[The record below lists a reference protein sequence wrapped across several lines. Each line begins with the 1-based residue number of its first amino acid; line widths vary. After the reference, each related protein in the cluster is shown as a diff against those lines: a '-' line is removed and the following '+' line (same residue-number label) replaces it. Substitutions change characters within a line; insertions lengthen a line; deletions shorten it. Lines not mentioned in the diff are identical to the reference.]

1 MAPDLASSGSKRKR
15 QAIETSEYHSYSEAE
30 DLDDHTPKRS
40 RPSNQQSDVSA
51 SEGNSNQQRRLV
63 RKKGSRNLSNLNL
76 RHAAKTQTQRQTY
89 SRESK
94 FQEGSLTDRP
104 SEQPPSL
111 YTRLTRGH
119 NRHPAHV
126 DELLDA
132 YHDGKEDVPVA
143 EGQEQAIGDAEDRD
157 TGIAAPK
164 KEDIRGFFQF
174 GRHFPTSFNPISL
187 WKSIWS
193 QTKEEI
199 AREDMAKEAEKARI
213 KAEAEA
219 RYAQMKETGQLG
231 LQLVEFGPLD
241 TRLYVEPTSTPQDSA
256 FAVDDR
262 ASSHEASRNT
272 SAATVLRP
280 LQHDEDEGSFRDSGA
295 DPPTSVTKSLR
306 DRFHLKRPSLSNL
319 KRMRSDISL
328 NKNRESSSSISPLK
342 NAFGFSALKHSTS
355 KIDLTNSASR
365 GDLKKQN
372 KLSKRVSD
380 LESKLQQA
388 RKELDEALVE
398 ASPMPRLS
406 GNYER
411 FTPSIGRARP
421 KFVPGQLPSL
431 PSERI
436 LMAEQDLQIDGEDW
450 RLDEVRPRK
459 STQLSFD
466 RPEYEAGSEDEETIR
481 ASRARAYP
489 RRAASLFG
497 GSQDNDLDLTVK
509 ETQASAN
516 TVQPTQN
523 ITETNENMDPNS
535 TTDLSKEAAS
545 QSAPVVDYATLDAKL
560 KALDANV
567 KTARRL
573 AKPRKR
579 KSTGVDEDK
588 LFRPGR
594 TESDEDEEY
603 QEGSSKKKRKSN
615 GENAAS
621 PPAKRAARTT
631 TQGSPAKKGMKA
643 APKSNGPKSSPTRK
657 PAAKKTVATQS
668 EEQHAATKEGYSADE
683 ASGSIDFRASV
694 NSQAPPLD
702 PVYEEEEDREPGTDE
717 EVMTRAA
724 RAAQQHPGR
733 RGGSRDLSLSPA
745 KTVTTQTTIVEESVP
760 VVPGK
765 DGVPQLPKGANGS
778 FESLDRLGVAAA
790 DVEILRAAGQTEKTE
805 KFEWPED
812 VF

>member
-1 MAPDLASSGSKRKR
+1 
-15 QAIETSEYHSYSEAE
+15 
-30 DLDDHTPKRS
+30 
-40 RPSNQQSDVSA
+40 
-51 SEGNSNQQRRLV
+51 
-63 RKKGSRNLSNLNL
+63 
-76 RHAAKTQTQRQTY
+76 
-89 SRESK
+89 
-94 FQEGSLTDRP
+94 
-104 SEQPPSL
+104 
-111 YTRLTRGH
+111 LTRGQ

-132 YHDGKEDVPVA
+132 YHNGEEDDSIAADQEHGLVA
-143 EGQEQAIGDAEDRD
+143 AEDLEV
-157 TGIAAPK
+157 GIVAPK
-164 KEDIRGFFQF
+164 KEDTKGFFQF

-199 AREDMAKEAEKARI
+199 AREDMEKEAEKARV

-219 RYAQMKETGQLG
+219 KYAQMKETGQLG
-231 LQLVEFGPLD
+231 LQLIEFGSLD
-241 TRLYVEPTSTPQDSA
+241 TRRYVEPTSTPQDSA
-256 FAVDDR
+256 FAINDPE
-262 ASSHEASRNT
+262 SSQEASRNT

-280 LQHDEDEGSFRDSGA
+280 LGYAEDETMLQDSAA
-295 DPPTSVTKSLR
+295 DPTTSVAKSLR
-306 DRFHLKRPSLSNL
+306 DTFHLKRPSLSNL
-319 KRMRSDISL
+319 KRMRSDVSL
-328 NKNRESSSSISPLK
+328 NKNRESSSSISPVK
-342 NAFGFSALKHSTS
+342 NACGFSALKHSTS
-355 KIDLTNSASR
+355 KVDLTNSASR

-398 ASPMPRLS
+398 ASPMPKLS
-406 GNYER
+406 GKYER
-411 FTPSIGRARP
+411 FTPSIGRTRP

-436 LMAEQDLQIDGEDW
+436 LMAEQGLQPDGDDW

-466 RPEYEAGSEDEETIR
+466 RAESEAGTEGEETIK
-481 ASRARAYP
+481 ASRARPYP
-489 RRAASLFG
+489 PRATSLFDTRR
-497 GSQDNDLDLTVK
+497 QDVGVDTPVK
-509 ETQASAN
+509 DTQASAN
-516 TVQPTQN
+516 VSQPTQN

-535 TTDLSKEAAS
+535 TTDLGEEEAP
-545 QSAPVVDYATLDAKL
+545 QSAPAVDYATLDAKL

-567 KTARRL
+567 KTACRL

-579 KSTGVDEDK
+579 KSAGADEDK
-588 LFRPGR
+588 LFRPAR
-594 TESDEDEEY
+594 TESDDDEEY
-603 QEGSSKKKRKSN
+603 QEGSSKKKRKST
-615 GENAAS
+615 GDNAAS
-621 PPAKRAARTT
+621 PPAKRTARGT
-631 TQGSPAKKGMKA
+631 TQGSPAKKGGKA
-643 APKSNGPKSSPTRK
+643 AMKSNGPKSSPTRK
-657 PAAKKTVATQS
+657 PAAKKIVAEPS
-668 EEQHAATKEGYSADE
+668 EEEPAAAQEQYSADE
-683 ASGSIDFRASV
+683 ASGPTDFRASV

-733 RGGSRDLSLSPA
+733 QNGSRDMSSSPA
-745 KTVTTQTTIVEESVP
+745 KTLTKTTTVVEETVT

-778 FESLDRLGVAAA
+778 FESLDRLGVADA
-790 DVEILRAAGQTEKTE
+790 DVEILRAAGRNTQPE

>member
-1 MAPDLASSGSKRKR
+1 
-15 QAIETSEYHSYSEAE
+15 
-30 DLDDHTPKRS
+30 
-40 RPSNQQSDVSA
+40 
-51 SEGNSNQQRRLV
+51 
-63 RKKGSRNLSNLNL
+63 
-76 RHAAKTQTQRQTY
+76 
-89 SRESK
+89 
-94 FQEGSLTDRP
+94 
-104 SEQPPSL
+104 
-111 YTRLTRGH
+111 LTRGH

-132 YHDGKEDVPVA
+132 YHNGEEDVSVA
-143 EGQEQAIGDAEDRD
+143 TVQGSDLTYAQELAEV
-157 TGIAAPK
+157 TAAPRQ
-164 KEDIRGFFQF
+164 EDTKGFFQF
-174 GRHFPTSFNPISL
+174 GRHFPTSFNPITL

-199 AREDMAKEAEKARI
+199 AREDMEKEAEKARI
-213 KAEAEA
+213 KTEAEA
-219 RYAQMKETGQLG
+219 KYAQMKETGQLG
-231 LQLVEFGPLD
+231 LQLIEFGSLD
-241 TRLYVEPTSTPQDSA
+241 TRQYVEPTSTPQDSA
-256 FAVDDR
+256 FAIDDPE
-262 ASSHEASRNT
+262 SSHEASRNT

-280 LQHDEDEGSFRDSGA
+280 SKYNEDEGMLQDGA
-295 DPPTSVTKSLR
+295 VDPTTSVTKSLR

-328 NKNRESSSSISPLK
+328 NKNRESSSSISPVK

-355 KIDLTNSASR
+355 KVDLTNSASR

-388 RKELDEALVE
+388 RRELDEALVE
-398 ASPMPRLS
+398 ASPMSKLS
-406 GNYER
+406 GKYER

-436 LMAEQDLQIDGEDW
+436 LMAEQGLQIEGEDW
-450 RLDEVRPRK
+450 RIDEVRPRK

-466 RPEYEAGSEDEETIR
+466 RVASDAESEGEETIR
-481 ASRARAYP
+481 ASRARPYP
-489 RRAASLFG
+489 RRAASLFQET
-497 GSQDNDLDLTVK
+497 STPVASTVNQPQDSVAAHKSIQDAV
-509 ETQASAN
+509 ES
-516 TVQPTQN
+516 
-523 ITETNENMDPNS
+523 NENMDPNS
-535 TTDLSKEAAS
+535 TADLSKEAS
-545 QSAPVVDYATLDAKL
+545 PHSAPVVDYATLDAKL

-579 KSTGVDEDK
+579 KSAGADEDK
-588 LFRPGR
+588 LFRPAR

-615 GENAAS
+615 GDNAAS
-621 PPAKRAARTT
+621 PPAKRAARGT
-631 TQGSPAKKGMKA
+631 TQASPAKKGGKA
-643 APKSNGPKSSPTRK
+643 TTKSNGLKSSPTRNS
-657 PAAKKTVATQS
+657 AAKKVVAEPT
-668 EEQHAATKEGYSADE
+668 EEEPTAAQVKHSAGE

-733 RGGSRDLSLSPA
+733 QNGSRDMSSSPA
-745 KTVTTQTTIVEESVP
+745 KILTKTTTVVEETVT

-765 DGVPQLPKGANGS
+765 DGVPRLPKGANGS
-778 FESLDRLGVAAA
+778 FESLDRLGVADA
-790 DVEILRAAGQTEKTE
+790 DVEILRAAGQNGTTE